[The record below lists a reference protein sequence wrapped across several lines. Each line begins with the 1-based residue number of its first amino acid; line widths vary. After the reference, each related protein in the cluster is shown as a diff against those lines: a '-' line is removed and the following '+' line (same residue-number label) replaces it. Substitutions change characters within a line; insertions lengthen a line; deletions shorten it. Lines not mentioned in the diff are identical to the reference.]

1 MTCEEGRDGTTVT
14 YRERLSP
21 PWWVWTLG
29 ALFAGG
35 VGVAYGFAL
44 GPVAGMA
51 AATALAL
58 GTGLLLVAS
67 TVTISVDEC
76 VLRVGRARLPVR
88 FAGEV
93 TTLDP
98 EASARAR
105 TRDFDPAAFVLLRTW
120 ATARS
125 VRVSVADARD
135 PHPFWL
141 VSARDP
147 EALAQAVRAARA
159 GTLGSTQKRSVGRP
173 GAPSG
178 AADPQEH
185 LHSSRETP

>member
-98 EASARAR
+98 EAAPGTSILLPSFSYARGR
-105 TRDFDPAAFVLLRTW
+105 PPAAFGSAWLMR
-120 ATARS
+120 ATHTRSGWCRPVIRKLWHRPSAPPGQAR
-125 VRVSVADARD
+125 
-135 PHPFWL
+135 
-141 VSARDP
+141 
-147 EALAQAVRAARA
+147 
-159 GTLGSTQKRSVGRP
+159 
-173 GAPSG
+173 
-178 AADPQEH
+178 
-185 LHSSRETP
+185 